1 MVRGNVQ
8 CEYFICTWCWGLK
21 SSHTLYSS
29 KFKVI
34 SRIDDCYTEKVHRHF
49 ERNKIKI
56 YYSSTPRSTSDRDWQ
71 FSDLN
76 LSCHAIK
83 ERKWLRKNN
92 EQIDSNITGIPL
104 GAQRWQQLTFIQQEQ
119 SLQKKK
125 AIPNFTPCNQPR
137 KANNWFIV
145 KIKQTLRAAIC
156 EHSNWS
162 TGAQQE
168 PDRTLPNEVLIIIPL
183 IQLTPS
189 YAADLNDD
197 KESNDIQNKR
207 VLVEKFVRT
216 CSRSFKYRKKIKDLL
231 MEMFKEQS
239 ELYWIV

>member
-125 AIPNFTPCNQPR
+125 KKQFRTSLLATNREKPTIDSLLKSNKPCVLLF
-137 KANNWFIV
+137 ANT
-145 KIKQTLRAAIC
+145 QTDQLVR
-156 EHSNWS
+156 SKNR
-162 TGAQQE
+162 TGHYQ
-168 PDRTLPNEVLIIIPL
+168 T
-183 IQLTPS
+183 
-189 YAADLNDD
+189 
-197 KESNDIQNKR
+197 K
-207 VLVEKFVRT
+207 
-216 CSRSFKYRKKIKDLL
+216 CSL
-231 MEMFKEQS
+231 
-239 ELYWIV
+239 